1 MKLLARMSPHASKYT
16 NCRELAKLL
25 VECKQDIPECLV
37 QFKPEIQ
44 DDAPLFDDDDDD
56 DDDDDANANANGP
69 VSSVSQGASWD
80 AGDTSV
86 VFQGDSLRTSPF
98 SHLFFFN
105 ILTWGSWG
113 WRLGVIS
120 TCGMLV
126 KRTVNAV

>member
-1 MKLLARMSPHASKYT
+1 MLIVH
-16 NCRELAKLL
+16 RELAKLL
-25 VECKQDIPECLV
+25 VECKQDIPECLE

-56 DDDDDANANANGP
+56 DEEDDANANAKADGP
-69 VSSVSQGASWD
+69 VPAVSQGAAWD

-86 VFQGDSLRTSPF
+86 VFQGDSLRTF
-98 SHLFFFN
+98 SLLPSLFFN
-105 ILTWGSWG
+105 LLTCGSWG

-120 TCGMLV
+120 ICGMLV